1 MTVQSQRVGPLAG
14 EGSAD
19 KLFIQAPGLMELSDF
34 ELECVSGGGW
44 FKETFGFST
53 PKFLKKLDD
62 KVNELPGGWLGLIAT
77 IYSGGAVGGLGGAV
91 GAGLTHMH

>member
-1 MTVQSQRVGPLAG
+1 MTFQSQRVVPLAS

-19 KLFIQAPGLMELSDF
+19 KLLIQDPGLMELSDYD
-34 ELECVSGGGW
+34 LECVSGGGW
-44 FKETFGFST
+44 FRKAFGFST

-62 KVNELPGGWLGLIAT
+62 KVNERPGGWLGLIAT
-77 IYSGGAVGGLGGAV
+77 IYSGGAVGGLGGAF

>member
-1 MTVQSQRVGPLAG
+1 MIVQSQRVGPLAG

-19 KLFIQAPGLMELSDF
+19 KPLIQAPGLMELSDF

>member
-1 MTVQSQRVGPLAG
+1 MTVQSEIAGFLAG
-14 EGSAD
+14 EASTNQV
-19 KLFIQAPGLMELSDF
+19 LIQDPGLMELTEC
-34 ELECVSGGGW
+34 ELEGISGGGW
-44 FKETFGFST
+44 FKKAFGIST

-77 IYSGGAVGGLGGAV
+77 IYSGGAVGGVGGAA